1 MGRGSSGIKRQN
13 GTSDDY
19 AFKDSPDD
27 GRMTVKVRGEH
38 GESETVEVSVQN
50 MSALDDRELTAAQ
63 FARLRGSSVGQKLA
77 RVAEANS
84 QNDNIKDAY
93 TFSEGKEG
101 TLRKANSVPVVAYD
115 NRNGSAMTLESRS
128 GYVTKIN
135 GEDVYL
141 QKNQGGGYT
150 WNVSGLSLA
159 QSYKTV
165 SAAKDSLPKVT
176 ETIKDLKSNRPQMLD
191 NARGTLRLLNKNNG
205 RIDRRV
211 WNAIDQRDIEA
222 LGREW

>member
-1 MGRGSSGIKRQN
+1 MGRGSSGIKAKN

-27 GRMTVKVRGEH
+27 GRMTVKVRNAD

-77 RVAEANS
+77 GVAEANA
-84 QNDNIKDAY
+84 QNDDIKDAY

-101 TLRKANSVPVVAYD
+101 TLRKANSVPIVARD
-115 NRNGSAMTLESRS
+115 NRDGFAMTLKSSS
-128 GYVTKIN
+128 GYVTKIS

-150 WNVSGLSLA
+150 WNVSGLGLA
-159 QSYKTV
+159 QSYKTLKE
-165 SAAKDSLPKVT
+165 AKDSLPKVT
-176 ETIKDLKSNRPQMLD
+176 DTIKDLKSRHPQMLD
-191 NARGTLRLLNKNNG
+191 NARGTLKLLNKNKG

-211 WNAIDQRDIEA
+211 WNAIDSRDIEA